1 MPKDQTLQNLYL
13 SNAQRKTTIERSN
26 ELVSWDLTQKQSC
39 DIELILNGGFSPLQG
54 FMNQADYESVLNN
67 KNLANDTFWPLPI
80 TLDVTE
86 QFAADLKPDQEIALR
101 DPEGVLI
108 AVMQIEDIYTRHLEQ
123 ERKALYNTADEDHP
137 GVYFL
142 STQINN
148 IYLGGTLQGIQS
160 PIHHDFQRRRD
171 TPQELRARFKKLAW
185 NRVIGFQ
192 TRRPLHRREVNQTF
206 RAARLA
212 EANLLIHPAVGELT
226 REDLYHY
233 ARVHSYE
240 HVLKNY
246 PAQTTELSL
255 APLFPRHAGVLDVLL
270 HAILQKNSGCTHFM
284 IDESYLNADTPGA
297 YKCEEVEQDIKENY
311 ETRLGIELICNEK
324 MVYSLNRG
332 GYMPVGELKQGEQSQ
347 VISDQEL
354 RNRLN
359 QGLDV
364 PVWYSFSEV
373 IAEVRKV
380 VKPPAERGL
389 TLFFTG
395 LSGSGKSSVANAVL
409 VKMMELGGRAVTLL
423 DGDIVRQNLSAELG
437 FSKQDRDTNIR
448 RIGYVASEITKHGGM
463 AICAPIAPYAAT
475 RRFVRNM
482 ISNVGG
488 FVEVYLSTG
497 LEECERRDR
506 KGLYA
511 KARAGIIKEF
521 TGISDPYEVPENPEL
536 TLDTTGVTV
545 DQAAQKVILTLEKLG
560 YIK

>member
-1 MPKDQTLQNLYL
+1 MPDLYL
-13 SNAQRKTTIERSN
+13 KNNPLKAAIERSS
-26 ELVSWDLTQKQSC
+26 ELVSWDLTQKQSS
-39 DIELILNGGFSPLQG
+39 DIELILNGGFSPLDG
-54 FMNQADYESVLNN
+54 FMNRADYESVL
-67 KNLANDTFWPLPI
+67 KDKSLANGTFWPLPI
-80 TLDVTE
+80 TMDVAE
-86 QFAADLKPDQEIALR
+86 QFATDLVPGQEIALR
-101 DPEGVLI
+101 DPEGVLV
-108 AVMQIEDIYTRHLEQ
+108 AVMQIEEVYARDF
-123 ERKALYNTADEDHP
+123 ERECQALYHTTDANHP
-137 GVYFL
+137 GVYYL
-142 STQINN
+142 AEHTHPV
-148 IYLGGTLQGIQS
+148 YLGGTLQGIQA
-160 PIHHDFQRRRD
+160 PIHHDFQRRRN
-171 TPQELRARFKKLAW
+171 TPEELKSHFKKMGW

-192 TRRPLHRREVNQTF
+192 TRRPLHKREVNQTF

-226 REDLYHY
+226 REDPYHY
-233 ARVHSYE
+233 ARVNSYE

-246 PAQTTELSL
+246 PMQTTDLSL

-270 HAILQKNSGCTHFM
+270 HAILQKNSGCSHFM
-284 IDESYLNADTPGA
+284 FDESYLNADTPGA
-297 YKCEEVEQDIKENY
+297 YDCEAVEKDIKDRY
-311 ETRLGIELICNEK
+311 QARLGIELICNER
-324 MVYSLNRG
+324 MVYSPARG
-332 GYMPVGELKQGEQSQ
+332 GYIPVTELKPGEQPQ

-364 PVWYSFSEV
+364 PDWYSFPEV
-373 IAEVRKV
+373 IGEVRKV
-380 VKPPAERGL
+380 VKPPEERGV

-409 VKMMELGGRAVTLL
+409 VKVMELGGRAVTLL

-488 FVEVYLSTG
+488 FVEVYLSTS
-497 LEECERRDR
+497 LEECEKRDR

-521 TGISDPYEVPENPEL
+521 TGISDPYEVPESPEL
-536 TLDTTGVTV
+536 SLDTTGMTV
-545 DQAAQKVILTLEKLG
+545 DLAAQKVILTLEKLG

>member
-1 MPKDQTLQNLYL
+1 MQNLYL
-13 SNAQRKTTIERSN
+13 SNANLKTTIERSN
-26 ELVSWDLTQKQSC
+26 ELVSWNLTQKQSC

-54 FMNQADYESVLNN
+54 FMNKADYESVLNN
-67 KNLANDTFWPLPI
+67 QSLANDAFWPLPI

-86 QFAADLKPDQEIALR
+86 QFAADLKPEQEIALR

-108 AVMQIEDIYTRHLEQ
+108 AVMQIEDIYTRDLEQ
-123 ERKALYNTADEDHP
+123 ECKALYDTTDEKHP

-142 STQINN
+142 SSHINDV
-148 IYLGGTLQGIQS
+148 YLGGTLQGIQA

-171 TPQELRARFKKLAW
+171 TPRELSARFKKLGW

-240 HVLKNY
+240 HVLRKY
-246 PAQTTELSL
+246 PAQTTDLSL

-297 YKCEEVEQDIKENY
+297 YVCEEVEQDIKENY
-311 ETRLGIELICNEK
+311 ESRLGIELICNEK
-324 MVYSLNRG
+324 MVYSPDRG
-332 GYMPVGELKQGEQSQ
+332 GYIPIDELKPGEQPQ
-347 VISDQEL
+347 VISDQDL

-364 PVWYSFSEV
+364 PDWYSFPEV
-373 IAEVRKV
+373 IEEVRKV
-380 VKPPAERGL
+380 VKPPEERGL

-409 VKMMELGGRAVTLL
+409 VRIMELGGRAVTLL

-448 RIGYVASEITKHGGM
+448 RIGYVASEITRHGGM
-463 AICAPIAPYAAT
+463 AICAPIAPYADT
-475 RRFVRNM
+475 RRFVRAM

-488 FVEVYLSTG
+488 FVEVYLSTS

-536 TLDTTGVTV
+536 ELDTTGMSV